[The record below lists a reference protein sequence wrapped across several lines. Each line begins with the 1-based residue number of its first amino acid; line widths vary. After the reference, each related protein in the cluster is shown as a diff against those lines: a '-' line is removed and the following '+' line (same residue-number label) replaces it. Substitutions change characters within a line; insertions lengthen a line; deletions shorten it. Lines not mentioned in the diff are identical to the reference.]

1 MFPLQMLKSSC
12 CIKHE
17 IELER
22 CSRDAEMEEIEIEME
37 RCSRGGRRE
46 DLFPGNL
53 PRATL
58 TRKRQR
64 KRKDSITGLLGSQGQ
79 DAKGCTKS
87 FISIAE
93 QT

>member
-1 MFPLQMLKSSC
+1 MFPLQTLKSLC
-12 CIKHE
+12 CTKHE
-17 IELER
+17 IEMER
-22 CSRDAEMEEIEIEME
+22 CSRDAEMEETEIEME
-37 RCSRGGRRE
+37 RCSRGGRR

-53 PRATL
+53 SRATL